1 MSFAHRK
8 IEESHSGPLVDV
20 NFQAESF
27 MIHQDVHQKEAPH
40 QAAVIKL
47 IGVGGGGCNAVEQMI
62 AADIH
67 GVEFTCVNT
76 DAQALA
82 KYHPDHV
89 IQLGNHLTRGL
100 GAGTDPEIGRL
111 AAEEDRELLASAIEG
126 TDMLFLT
133 AGMGGGTGTGAIS
146 VIARTARE
154 LGILTVAV
162 VTKPFSFEGGKRRRV
177 AEVGIAEL
185 REHVDSLIVVP
196 NENLLTHLGPNISLI
211 DAFSASNDVL
221 TNAVQ
226 SIAELITNPGLIN
239 VDFADVKSVMTEMG
253 EAMMSTGR
261 GIGDYRARD
270 AAIAATESPLLD
282 EIDLKEARG
291 ILANITASADL
302 SMGEFQIV
310 GDILDQITA
319 DDANVVIGTV
329 FDQRMT
335 DEIRVT
341 VVATGLNS
349 SRAMSRP
356 RSLPLQRAKPEKK
369 KKKTSRLLSF
379 GASLKEKSETRK
391 EPLSRS
397 PEPQHRQPA
406 ATEHYRAAPQRDE
419 YYHDYDDVAPAAE
432 YKPRATQHTF
442 HDDRIGLPDEIIPE
456 PTNDAVVDK
465 EICNAC
471 GNTQDA
477 HSPNCPRAENNPVA
491 VPSAQIESTRESPQH
506 AKLDNDNFDME
517 QIMDEIR
524 KQPATKQSSKPGIFS
539 TGKKKPGFNK
549 HMAGL
554 VAGTVALITIFY
566 VVITNKIA
574 VNNNDFVENRSQ
586 GSTIAERKLKAA
598 NRRLTGID
606 Q

>member
-1 MSFAHRK
+1 
-8 IEESHSGPLVDV
+8 
-20 NFQAESF
+20 
-27 MIHQDVHQKEAPH
+27 MIHQDVQQQESPH
-40 QAAVIKL
+40 QSAVIKL

-89 IQLGNHLTRGL
+89 IQLGNDLTRGL
-100 GAGTDPEIGRL
+100 GAGTDPEVGRL
-111 AAEEDRELLASAIEG
+111 AAEADRDLLANVIG
-126 TDMLFLT
+126 NTDMLFLT
-133 AGMGGGTGTGAIS
+133 AGMGGGTGTGAIP
-146 VIARTARE
+146 VIARIARE
-154 LGILTVAV
+154 LGVLTVAV

-177 AEVGIAEL
+177 AEAGIADL

-291 ILANITASADL
+291 ILANITASSDL

-349 SRAMSRP
+349 SRPPP
-356 RSLPLQRAKPEKK
+356 RAPQRLRTEKP
-369 KKKTSRLLSF
+369 KKKTSKLLSF
-379 GASLKEKSETRK
+379 GAARKEKKANKEKDKRTTRPVAA
-391 EPLSRS
+391 ERAQAPAPR
-397 PEPQHRQPA
+397 PPQTQPPA
-406 ATEHYRAAPQRDE
+406 QAHPQFQSSD
-419 YYHDYDDVAPAAE
+419 HYDDP
-432 YKPRATQHTF
+432 YSR
-442 HDDRIGLPDEIIPE
+442 DDPYDRDNQDQSDRYERIDPVVNDIPLQPHE
-456 PTNDAVVDK
+456 PGYVSEKAIET
-465 EICNAC
+465 CNAC
-471 GNTQDA
+471 GNTLDA
-477 HSPNCPRAENNPVA
+477 HTANCPRGPKKAFEFSGDQV
-491 VPSAQIESTRESPQH
+491 VKQSE
-506 AKLDNDNFDME
+506 KL
-517 QIMDEIR
+517 
-524 KQPATKQSSKPGIFS
+524 KQPDPHNTTKHTDAIPEKTATANQTDVPRRDFV
-539 TGKKKPGFNK
+539 TGKKTSGINK
-549 HMAGL
+549 HMAGVL
-554 VAGTVALITIFY
+554 AGAVILMSIFY
-566 VVITNKIA
+566 VVMTNKLA
-574 VNNNDFVENRSQ
+574 VNSNNFVKSNADQ
-586 GSTIAERKLKAA
+586 STLAERKLKAA

>member
-1 MSFAHRK
+1 
-8 IEESHSGPLVDV
+8 
-20 NFQAESF
+20 

-310 GDILDQITA
+310 GS
-319 DDANVVIGTV
+319 VRCV
-329 FDQRMT
+329 
-335 DEIRVT
+335 
-341 VVATGLNS
+341 
-349 SRAMSRP
+349 
-356 RSLPLQRAKPEKK
+356 
-369 KKKTSRLLSF
+369 
-379 GASLKEKSETRK
+379 
-391 EPLSRS
+391 
-397 PEPQHRQPA
+397 
-406 ATEHYRAAPQRDE
+406 
-419 YYHDYDDVAPAAE
+419 
-432 YKPRATQHTF
+432 
-442 HDDRIGLPDEIIPE
+442 
-456 PTNDAVVDK
+456 
-465 EICNAC
+465 
-471 GNTQDA
+471 
-477 HSPNCPRAENNPVA
+477 
-491 VPSAQIESTRESPQH
+491 
-506 AKLDNDNFDME
+506 
-517 QIMDEIR
+517 
-524 KQPATKQSSKPGIFS
+524 
-539 TGKKKPGFNK
+539 
-549 HMAGL
+549 
-554 VAGTVALITIFY
+554 
-566 VVITNKIA
+566 
-574 VNNNDFVENRSQ
+574 
-586 GSTIAERKLKAA
+586 
-598 NRRLTGID
+598 
-606 Q
+606 